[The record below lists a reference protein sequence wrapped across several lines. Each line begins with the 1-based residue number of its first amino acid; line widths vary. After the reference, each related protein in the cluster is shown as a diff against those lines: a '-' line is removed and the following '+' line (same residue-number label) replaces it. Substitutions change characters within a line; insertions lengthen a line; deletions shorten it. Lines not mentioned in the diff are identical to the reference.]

1 MIYRNGLPDKTS
13 SIETKS
19 TVGFSAVRATF
30 DSQRGV
36 KGRIMLENT
45 FANLNRGWLPTESL
59 FQCHYPGSYK
69 LWKCTKLYIIIY
81 IILVKRAY
89 M

>member
-1 MIYRNGLPDKTS
+1 MER
-13 SIETKS
+13 KS
-19 TVGFSAVRATF
+19 TVGFSAVRATS

-59 FQCHYPGSYK
+59 FQCHSPGRYK
-69 LWKCTKLYIIIY
+69 L
-81 IILVKRAY
+81 
-89 M
+89 

>member
-1 MIYRNGLPDKTS
+1 MER
-13 SIETKS
+13 KS
-19 TVGFSAVRATF
+19 TVGFSAVRATS

-59 FQCHYPGSYK
+59 FQCHSPGRYK
-69 LWKCTKLYIIIY
+69 LWKCTNLHI
-81 IILVKRAY
+81 
-89 M
+89 